1 MAEIRSFFMAL
12 AILVLFSL
20 IYFNVI
26 YDLNTSP
33 VLNNATNVNTTFLN
47 KLNTTART
55 DTVLNSIQEKVE
67 QGEEI
72 STFDIT
78 ILAPR
83 VALETVIKSFETL
96 LKFPVIISIIASE
109 LGLPPAV
116 LAAVM
121 TIITIFFVFATIRV
135 IRGIDKI

>member
-33 VLNNATNVNTTFLN
+33 MLNNATNVNTTFLN

-83 VALETVIKSFETL
+83 VAL
-96 LKFPVIISIIASE
+96 
-109 LGLPPAV
+109 
-116 LAAVM
+116 
-121 TIITIFFVFATIRV
+121 
-135 IRGIDKI
+135 